1 MAQWVITAENHE
13 SEIHRFQTVKK
24 FEGTR
29 EEAQAQLRAIA
40 ESGHVNGAPYSPKR
54 RMVFRYG
61 GEDAYYVR
69 FYGKLSRTRIVLRL
83 AELVY
88 DTDWA
93 DKGEL
98 TQ

>member
-1 MAQWVITAENHE
+1 MAQWVITAENHD

-29 EEAQAQLRAIA
+29 EEAQAQLRAVA
-40 ESGHVNGAPYSPKR
+40 ESGHVAGVPYSPKR

-69 FYGKLSRTRIVLRL
+69 VYGKLSRTRVVFRL
-83 AELVY
+83 AELVF

-93 DKGEL
+93 DKN
-98 TQ
+98 